1 MRIYLVGFT
10 GSGKT
15 TLGSAVAENLH
26 VPFIDTDAFI
36 EASEQL
42 TVHDIFAEKGE
53 LYFREL
59 EAQVITGTQFFQ
71 KALISTGGG
80 LPCFHNNMDRMRV
93 EGITI
98 YLEWTWEKLHQH
110 LASGS
115 FDDRPLLSGERD
127 NVYWR
132 NVKSLFESRKPV
144 YEQAAMTIV
153 MSGELAKDEAKLLQA
168 CNYIWK

>member
-36 EASEQL
+36 EASEQV

-59 EAQVITGTQFFQ
+59 ESQVITGTHFFQ
-71 KALISTGGG
+71 KALIATGGG
-80 LPCFHNNMDRMRV
+80 LPCFHNNMERMRA

-98 YLEWTWEKLHQH
+98 YLEWPWEQLRQH
-110 LASGS
+110 LASES
-115 FDDRPLLSGERD
+115 FHDRPLLAGERD
-127 NVYWR
+127 DAYWR
-132 NVKSLFESRKPV
+132 NIKSLFESRRPV
-144 YEQAAMTIV
+144 YEQAAMTIE
-153 MSGELAKDEAKLLQA
+153 MSGDLVKDEATLMQA